1 MILAHQCQITQL
13 KDSFKEKLRRAELSP
28 EKLAEEVNKE
38 REKFRHDMRTLEAD
52 LNQNFKIEFEIQ
64 QNKYN
69 EMYAKYQQISKDFEG
84 NSKSRISDLEY
95 ENQKLTTELKN
106 LHTEKLHVEKKLK
119 EDLESLRTITK
130 ELHQRLE
137 KYNDDED
144 MDNAEALK
152 REINV
157 KTARIKELENVM
169 RDMEGQLEAS
179 KEETKLLQ
187 ETVHNECLERH
198 ELHEKLEEARDELLE
213 LKKNACELLTVS
225 ISLFWMGF

>member
-13 KDSFKEKLRRAELSP
+13 KDSFKEKLRNAELSP

-38 REKFRHDMRTLEAD
+38 REKLRQDMRKLEAD

-64 QNKYN
+64 ENKYN
-69 EMYAKYQQISKDFEG
+69 EIYAKYQQISKNFEG

-95 ENQKLTTELKN
+95 ENQKLKTELKN
-106 LHTEKLHVEKKLK
+106 LQAEKTHVEKKLK
-119 EDLESLRTITK
+119 DDLESLRKITK
-130 ELHQRLE
+130 ELHERLE

-144 MDNAEALK
+144 VESAESLK
-152 REINV
+152 KEINT
-157 KTARIKELENVM
+157 KTARIRELELQM
-169 RDMEGQLEAS
+169 REMEGQLEAS

-213 LKKNACELLTVS
+213 LKKNACKFVIL
-225 ISLFWMGF
+225 